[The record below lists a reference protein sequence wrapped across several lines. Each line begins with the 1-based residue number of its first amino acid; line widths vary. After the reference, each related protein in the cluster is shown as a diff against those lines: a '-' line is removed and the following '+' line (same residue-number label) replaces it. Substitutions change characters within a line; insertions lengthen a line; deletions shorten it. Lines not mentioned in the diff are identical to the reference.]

1 MRHSV
6 GEAAHTAERGGGAVG
21 QALLDPASHAFA
33 LAITPA
39 FLMAGGL
46 AVAAAAT
53 TWALIPRD
61 LRSTENH

>member
-1 MRHSV
+1 M
-6 GEAAHTAERGGGAVG
+6 GEAAHIAETLGGAVG
-21 QALLDPASHAFA
+21 QALIDTASQAYT

-46 AVAAAAT
+46 AIAAAAT

-61 LRSTENH
+61 LRPTENH